1 LKKKIKQL
9 MPLDSEKLK
18 EKNKGVGRNEVV
30 LKGGRARGRGI
41 LSISATTTS
50 PKTPLTETR
59 RDNTFST
66 EISAI
71 QPAAHSTTT
80 TIFTNSTETIEKQN
94 PELDENN
101 NNLIDL
107 DCDKHQNAV
116 SDMTVNFGDSLSV
129 DQAQNSSKPPVTDIS
144 TQVSSK
150 NGEFFF

>member
-1 LKKKIKQL
+1 V
-9 MPLDSEKLK
+9 PLDSEKLK
-18 EKNKGVGRNEVV
+18 EKNKGVGRNEVA

-50 PKTPLTETR
+50 PKTPLIETR

-66 EISAI
+66 DISAI
-71 QPAAHSTTT
+71 QPVAQSTTTTTT
-80 TIFTNSTETIEKQN
+80 TIFTNSTTTIEKQH

-116 SDMTVNFGDSLSV
+116 SDVTLTFGDSLSV
-129 DQAQNSSKPPVTDIS
+129 DQAQNSSKPHVLDIS
-144 TQVSSK
+144 PQVSSK
-150 NGEFFF
+150 DGEIFV